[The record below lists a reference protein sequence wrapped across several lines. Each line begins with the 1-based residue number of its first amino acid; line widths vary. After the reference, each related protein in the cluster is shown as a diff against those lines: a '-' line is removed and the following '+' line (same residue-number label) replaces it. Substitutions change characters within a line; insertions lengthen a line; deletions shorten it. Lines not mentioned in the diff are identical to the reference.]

1 MVAMLARIL
10 IVASSSLKSVGWRPR
25 RGARRAS
32 ASGSRARRER
42 DESRAVGDRIQ
53 APPRRAPRL
62 DGLTRPTD
70 NPRVAISAGP
80 RGAYRENVIVQAPVV
95 GRRSAALRQEAWLA
109 WSLLTPGL
117 LVMLFLVA
125 YPFFSAVYLSLQDK
139 MVGAPGRFV
148 GLDNYLDLFRDEVF
162 LRTAWNSVVYTVV
175 AVGLKFV
182 LGLTM
187 ALILD
192 QPRRFNNVFRT
203 LLFVPWAVPVVIVA
217 LNWRWIFDDLSGF
230 LNNFLI
236 TFHITSDIISWLA
249 DPRLAMGCV
258 IAVVVWA
265 GTPLYSMTFLA
276 GLQAIPKEL
285 YEAAELDGASTIQQ
299 FFFVTIPRLKTIFL
313 TTVMLS
319 TIWTA
324 TNLQF
329 VLILTRGGPASRTE
343 IFPHL
348 AYTTALGARRLGM
361 GAAVSLVFFPV
372 LVVLIVLLTRRMLRP
387 ADE

>member
-1 MVAMLARIL
+1 MAIRAEAPGADRTETV
-10 IVASSSLKSVGWRPR
+10 SVGSAQARPR
-25 RGARRAS
+25 RL
-32 ASGSRARRER
+32 SR
-42 DESRAVGDRIQ
+42 
-53 APPRRAPRL
+53 
-62 DGLTRPTD
+62 
-70 NPRVAISAGP
+70 
-80 RGAYRENVIVQAPVV
+80 
-95 GRRSAALRQEAWLA
+95 ALRQEVRLA
-109 WSLLTPGL
+109 YVLLTPTL
-117 LVMLFLVA
+117 LVILFLVA
-125 YPFFSAVYLSLQDK
+125 YPFWSAVYLSLQNK
-139 MVGAPGRFV
+139 MVGAPGRFI
-148 GLDNYLDLFRDEVF
+148 GLANYLELFRDEVF

-175 AVGLKFV
+175 AVALKFV

-187 ALILD
+187 ALVLD
-192 QPRRFNNVFRT
+192 QERRFNNFFRA
-203 LLFVPWAVPVVIVA
+203 LLFVPWAVPVVIVS

-236 TFHITSDIISWLA
+236 TFHLSNSIISWLS
-249 DPRLAMGCV
+249 DPALAMGCV

-276 GLQAIPKEL
+276 GLQAIPREL
-285 YEAAELDGASTIQQ
+285 YEAAEIDGASVIQQ
-299 FFFVTIPRLKTIFL
+299 FFYVTVPRLRTIFL

-329 VLILTRGGPASRTE
+329 VFVLTRGGPASRTE

-348 AYTTALGARRLGM
+348 AFMTALGARRLGM

-387 ADE
+387 SDD

>member
-1 MVAMLARIL
+1 MAMRANEAVADRGG
-10 IVASSSLKSVGWRPR
+10 VVPVGASVRPR
-25 RGARRAS
+25 RAS
-32 ASGSRARRER
+32 FALRRE
-42 DESRAVGDRIQ
+42 G
-53 APPRRAPRL
+53 RL
-62 DGLTRPTD
+62 
-70 NPRVAISAGP
+70 
-80 RGAYRENVIVQAPVV
+80 AYA
-95 GRRSAALRQEAWLA
+95 
-109 WSLLTPGL
+109 LLTPTL
-117 LVMLFLVA
+117 LVILFLVA
-125 YPFFSAVYLSLQDK
+125 YPFFGAIALSLQDK
-139 MVGAPGRFV
+139 MVGSPGRWI
-148 GLDNYLDLFRDEVF
+148 GLANYAELFRDDVF
-162 LRTAWNSVVYTVV
+162 WRTAWNSVVYTVV
-175 AVGLKFV
+175 AVALKFV

-192 QPRRFNNVFRT
+192 QERRFNNVFRT
-203 LLFVPWAVPVVIVA
+203 LLFIPWAVPIVIVA

-236 TFHITSDIISWLA
+236 TFHLTSNIISWLS
-249 DPRLAMGCV
+249 DPALAMGCV

-276 GLQAIPKEL
+276 GLQAIPREL
-285 YEAAELDGASTIQQ
+285 YEAAEIDGASVVQQ
-299 FFFVTIPRLKTIFL
+299 FFHITVPRLRTIFL

-329 VLILTRGGPASRTE
+329 VLILTRGGPANRTE

-372 LVVLIVLLTRRMLRP
+372 LVVLILLLTRRMLRP
-387 ADE
+387 ADD

>member
-1 MVAMLARIL
+1 MAIRAHDAVADRPG
-10 IVASSSLKSVGWRPR
+10 VVPVGSADIRPR
-25 RGARRAS
+25 RRS
-32 ASGSRARRER
+32 LTLRREGQL
-42 DESRAVGDRIQ
+42 AYV
-53 APPRRAPRL
+53 L
-62 DGLTRPTD
+62 LLPT
-70 NPRVAISAGP
+70 
-80 RGAYRENVIVQAPVV
+80 
-95 GRRSAALRQEAWLA
+95 
-109 WSLLTPGL
+109 LLIILG
-117 LVMLFLVA
+117 LVA
-125 YPFFSAVYLSLQDK
+125 YPFVSAVLLSVQNK

-148 GLDNYLDLFRDEVF
+148 ALDNYLELFRDEVF
-162 LRTAWNSVVYTVV
+162 IRTAWNSVVYTVV
-175 AVGLKFV
+175 AVALKFV

-192 QPRRFNNVFRT
+192 QPRRFNNFFRT
-203 LLFVPWAVPVVIVA
+203 LLFVPWAVPVVIVS

-236 TFHITSDIISWLA
+236 TFHLSNNIISWLS
-249 DPRLAMGCV
+249 DPNLAMACV

-285 YEAAELDGASTIQQ
+285 YEAAEIDGASVVQQ
-299 FFFVTIPRLKTIFL
+299 FFFVTVPRLKTIFL

-348 AYTTALGARRLGM
+348 AYMTALGARRLGM
-361 GAAVSLVFFPV
+361 GAAVSLVFLPV
-372 LVVLIVLLTRRMLRP
+372 LVVLIIFLTRRMLRP
-387 ADE
+387 SDD

>member
-1 MVAMLARIL
+1 MAIRANDAVANRDG
-10 IVASSSLKSVGWRPR
+10 IVPVG
-25 RGARRAS
+25 RAL
-32 ASGSRARRER
+32 
-42 DESRAVGDRIQ
+42 
-53 APPRRAPRL
+53 APPRKMSLMLRREGRL
-62 DGLTRPTD
+62 AYALLSPT
-70 NPRVAISAGP
+70 
-80 RGAYRENVIVQAPVV
+80 
-95 GRRSAALRQEAWLA
+95 
-109 WSLLTPGL
+109 L
-117 LVMLFLVA
+117 LVILFLVA
-125 YPFFSAVYLSLQDK
+125 YPFCTAIALSLQDK
-139 MVGAPGRFV
+139 MVGSPGRWV
-148 GLDNYLDLFRDEVF
+148 GLDNYVELLRDDVF

-175 AVGLKFV
+175 AVALKFV

-192 QPRRFNNVFRT
+192 QERRFNNFFRT
-203 LLFVPWAVPVVIVA
+203 LLFVPWAVPVVIVS

-236 TFHITSDIISWLA
+236 TTHITRDIISWLS

-265 GTPLYSMTFLA
+265 GTPFYSMTFLA
-276 GLQAIPKEL
+276 GLQAIPREL
-285 YEAAELDGASTIQQ
+285 YEAAEIDGASIVQQ
-299 FFFVTIPRLKTIFL
+299 FFHITVPRLRTIFL

-361 GAAVSLVFFPV
+361 GAAVTLVFFP
-372 LVVLIVLLTRRMLRP
+372 LLAVLIWIFTRRALRP

>member
-1 MVAMLARIL
+1 VDRAG
-10 IVASSSLKSVGWRPR
+10 VVSVGTTDVRPR
-25 RGARRAS
+25 RM
-32 ASGSRARRER
+32 SRARRQE
-42 DESRAVGDRIQ
+42 G
-53 APPRRAPRL
+53 RL
-62 DGLTRPTD
+62 
-70 NPRVAISAGP
+70 
-80 RGAYRENVIVQAPVV
+80 AYT
-95 GRRSAALRQEAWLA
+95 
-109 WSLLTPGL
+109 LLTPTL
-117 LVMLFLVA
+117 LVILFMVA
-125 YPFFSAVYLSLQDK
+125 YPFVSAVSLSLQDK
-139 MVGAPGRFV
+139 MVGAPGRWV
-148 GLDNYLDLFRDEVF
+148 GLANYMELFRDEVF

-175 AVGLKFV
+175 AVALKFA

-192 QPRRFNNVFRT
+192 QPRRFNNFFRT
-203 LLFVPWAVPVVIVA
+203 LLFVPWAVPVVIVS

-236 TFHITSDIISWLA
+236 TFHLTHDIISWLS

-265 GTPLYSMTFLA
+265 GTPFYSMTFLA
-276 GLQAIPKEL
+276 GLQAIPREL
-285 YEAAELDGASTIQQ
+285 YEAAEIDGASIVQQ
-299 FFFVTIPRLKTIFL
+299 FFYVTVPRLRTIFL

-361 GAAVSLVFFPV
+361 GAAVSLVFFPI
-372 LVVLIVLLTRRMLRP
+372 LVILIVILTRRMMRP
-387 ADE
+387 TDD

>member
-1 MVAMLARIL
+1 MLT
-10 IVASSSLKSVGWRPR
+10 
-25 RGARRAS
+25 
-32 ASGSRARRER
+32 SRAH
-42 DESRAVGDRIQ
+42 
-53 APPRRAPRL
+53 
-62 DGLTRPTD
+62 
-70 NPRVAISAGP
+70 NPRVALSAGQPDALREELLVRAPATARRP
-80 RGAYRENVIVQAPVV
+80 RH
-95 GRRSAALRQEAWLA
+95 SATLRQEAWLA
-109 WSLLTPGL
+109 YGLLTPTL
-117 LVMLFLVA
+117 LVIVFLVA
-125 YPFFSAVYLSLQDK
+125 YPFASAIYLSLQDK

-148 GLDNYLDLFRDEVF
+148 ALDNYLDLLRDEVF
-162 LRTAWNSVVYTVV
+162 LRTAWNSVLYTAV
-175 AVGLKFV
+175 AIALKFV

-187 ALILD
+187 ALVLD
-192 QPRRFNNVFRT
+192 QERRVNNFFRT

-217 LNWRWIFDDLSGF
+217 LNWRWIFDDLSGL

-236 TFHITSDIISWLA
+236 TFHLTSDIISWLS

-258 IAVVVWA
+258 IAVVVWS
-265 GTPLYSMTFLA
+265 GTPFYSMTFLA

-285 YEAAELDGASTIQQ
+285 YEAAEIDGASVVQQ
-299 FFFVTIPRLKTIFL
+299 FFFVTVPRLRTIFL

-361 GAAVSLVFFPV
+361 GAAVSLVFFPL
-372 LVVLIVLLTRRMLRP
+372 LVVLIIVLTRRMLRQ

>member
-1 MVAMLARIL
+1 MATRAHEVVADRGDVRVGGETVRRPRKSLILRREGWLAYVLLAPSL
-10 IVASSSLKSVGWRPR
+10 IV
-25 RGARRAS
+25 
-32 ASGSRARRER
+32 
-42 DESRAVGDRIQ
+42 IFF
-53 APPRRAPRL
+53 
-62 DGLTRPTD
+62 
-70 NPRVAISAGP
+70 
-80 RGAYRENVIVQAPVV
+80 
-95 GRRSAALRQEAWLA
+95 
-109 WSLLTPGL
+109 
-117 LVMLFLVA
+117 MVA
-125 YPFFSAVYLSLQDK
+125 YPFFTAVYLSLQNK
-139 MVGAPGRFV
+139 MVGAPGRWV
-148 GLDNYLDLFRDEVF
+148 GLAN
-162 LRTAWNSVVYTVV
+162 TVV
-175 AVGLKFV
+175 AVALKFV

-203 LLFVPWAVPVVIVA
+203 LLFVPWAVPVIIVA

-236 TFHITSDIISWLA
+236 TFHLSNNIISWLS
-249 DPRLAMGCV
+249 DPALAMGCV

-276 GLQAIPKEL
+276 GLQAIPREL
-285 YEAAELDGASTIQQ
+285 YEAAEIDGASVVQQ
-299 FFFVTIPRLKTIFL
+299 FFFVTVPRLKTIFL

-329 VLILTRGGPASRTE
+329 VFILTRGGPASRTE

-348 AYTTALGARRLGM
+348 AFMTALGARRLGM

-372 LVVLIVLLTRRMLRP
+372 LMVLIIVLTRRMLRP
-387 ADE
+387 ADD

>member
-1 MVAMLARIL
+1 MAIRAQQPVADRAGA
-10 IVASSSLKSVGWRPR
+10 VSVGTIDVRPR
-25 RGARRAS
+25 RM
-32 ASGSRARRER
+32 SRALRRE
-42 DESRAVGDRIQ
+42 GQ
-53 APPRRAPRL
+53 L
-62 DGLTRPTD
+62 
-70 NPRVAISAGP
+70 
-80 RGAYRENVIVQAPVV
+80 AYA
-95 GRRSAALRQEAWLA
+95 
-109 WSLLTPGL
+109 LLTPTL
-117 LVMLFLVA
+117 LVILLLVA

-139 MVGAPGRFV
+139 MVGSPGRWV
-148 GLDNYLDLFRDEVF
+148 GLANYLELFRDEVF

-175 AVGLKFV
+175 AVALKFV

-192 QPRRFNNVFRT
+192 QPRRFNNFFRT
-203 LLFVPWAVPVVIVA
+203 LLFIPWAVPVVIVS

-236 TFHITSDIISWLA
+236 TFHLTSNIISWLS
-249 DPRLAMGCV
+249 DPGLAMGCV

-265 GTPLYSMTFLA
+265 GTPFYSMTFLA
-276 GLQAIPKEL
+276 GLQAIPREL
-285 YEAAELDGASTIQQ
+285 YEAAEIDGASIVQQ
-299 FFFVTIPRLKTIFL
+299 FFYVTVPRLRTIFL

-348 AYTTALGARRLGM
+348 AYMTALGARRLGM
-361 GAAVSLVFFPV
+361 GAAVSLVFLP
-372 LVVLIVLLTRRMLRP
+372 LLIVLIVILTRRMLRP
-387 ADE
+387 TDD